1 MKKRRNQR
9 GQALIEVGISIT
21 LFLAIALGL
30 LTFGHAF
37 LVMNM
42 ITHAARDGARLAATW
57 PTRGNCGVLT
67 NTTPIGDQVKAE
79 IATVVGGTFTV
90 TVSQNPT
97 PAADAPCG
105 PSPATPTVQVNV
117 SGCVP
122 FLFPMLPN
130 ALGTSC
136 PNGQRGFAVNRAVV
150 FHDEGV

>member
-1 MKKRRNQR
+1 MRKRHGER
-9 GQALIEVGISIT
+9 GQALIELGISIT
-21 LFLAIALGL
+21 LFFTIVLGL

-42 ITHAARDGARLAATW
+42 ITHAARDGARIAATW
-57 PTRGNCGVLT
+57 PSRGNCGVLT
-67 NTTPIGDQVKAE
+67 STTPIGDQVKAE

-97 PAADAPCG
+97 PPGDAPCG
-105 PSPATPTVQVNV
+105 AEPQAPTVQVNV

-122 FLFPMLPN
+122 YLFPILPN
-130 ALGTSC
+130 ALGTTC
-136 PNGQRGFAVNRAVV
+136 ANGQKGFAVNRTVV

>member
-1 MKKRRNQR
+1 MRGRGNQR

-67 NTTPIGDQVKAE
+67 NTTPIGEQVKAE

-97 PAADAPCG
+97 PQADAPCG

-122 FLFPMLPN
+122 YLFPILPN
-130 ALGTSC
+130 ALATSC
-136 PNGQRGFAVNRAVV
+136 PNGQAGFAVNRTVV